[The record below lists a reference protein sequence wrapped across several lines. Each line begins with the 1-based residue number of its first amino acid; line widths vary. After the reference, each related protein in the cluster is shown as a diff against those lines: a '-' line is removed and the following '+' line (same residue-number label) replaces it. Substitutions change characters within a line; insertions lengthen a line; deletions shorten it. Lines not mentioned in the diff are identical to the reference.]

1 MNTNNK
7 TILIVD
13 DEKDVCTYL
22 ATLLQDNGFNVL
34 IANNGK
40 EGVDIA
46 IKNNPDLISL
56 DITMPE
62 ESGVKAFRELQD
74 SELTKNTP
82 VIIVTGVDNRFKEF
96 IHTRNQVNPPAG
108 YFEKPVKPVEFIK
121 KVCEL
126 LGVEIPNSA

>member
-1 MNTNNK
+1 MSSDNKK

-40 EGVDIA
+40 EGVDLA

-62 ESGVKAFRELQD
+62 ESGVKALRELQE
-74 SELTKNTP
+74 SEITKNTP

-96 IHTRNQVNPPAG
+96 IHTRNQVTPPSG
-108 YFEKPVKPVEFIK
+108 YFEKPVKPKEYIG
-121 KVCEL
+121 KVLEL
-126 LGVEIPNSA
+126 LGMDKA